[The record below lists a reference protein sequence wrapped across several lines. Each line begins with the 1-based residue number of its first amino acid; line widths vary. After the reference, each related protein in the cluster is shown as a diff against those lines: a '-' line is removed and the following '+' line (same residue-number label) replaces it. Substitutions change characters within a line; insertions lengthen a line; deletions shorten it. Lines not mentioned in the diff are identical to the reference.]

1 MDEVG
6 LCKKPGC
13 QTNLGLLTSC
23 VVLAWCKKSLNISI
37 NVWMN
42 NQNISNR
49 ARIIKQRMPEKEWNW
64 KGAYESLETWH
75 HIIKK
80 WSLFGLFPP
89 GVSGKSKDCYCPR
102 HRVNAPGRG
111 GGGGGKQPTAIF
123 VTNACVI
130 SVSSDFRTLFGDITS
145 PSLPVINQIFT
156 LHMTH
161 ERWMGMWISFR
172 SLSHPDTKISILP
185 HVRTTVSPQRWAVVV
200 EGVRKNAKIQICIK
214 RRLKFFALSSHCWQN
229 TKNARPLCGEICHF
243 GKKPW
248 EIIVWQNGLGTTFS
262 CHGQGNRRLA
272 QSKSPCQLPLNA
284 PVPIPVTRVSMGE
297 GRFDTLG

>member
-1 MDEVG
+1 MKLKGG
-6 LCKKPGC
+6 LWEFRDLASYHKK
-13 QTNLGLLTSC
+13 
-23 VVLAWCKKSLNISI
+23 
-37 NVWMN
+37 
-42 NQNISNR
+42 
-49 ARIIKQRMPEKEWNW
+49 IITLC
-64 KGAYESLETWH
+64 S
-75 HIIKK
+75 
-80 WSLFGLFPP
+80 FPP
-89 GVSGKSKDCYCPR
+89 RCIWEEQRLLLPSSPGKCTGK
-102 HRVNAPGRG
+102 G
-111 GGGGGKQPTAIF
+111 GAGGKQPTAIF